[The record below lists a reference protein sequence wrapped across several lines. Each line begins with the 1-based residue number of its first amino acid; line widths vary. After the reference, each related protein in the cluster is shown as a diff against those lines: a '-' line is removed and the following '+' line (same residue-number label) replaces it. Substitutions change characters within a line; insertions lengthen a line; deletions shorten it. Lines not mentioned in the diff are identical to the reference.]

1 MNATANATE
10 SDHDRIVRLTE
21 KWLGPDD
28 DCVGMTSEV
37 LGGSLTVIRGSAADL
52 PREHCRASLALICNK
67 GQSRKD
73 LRWLAELSDNGEKPA
88 SMQTVNY
95 RRDVT
100 GSAKILSTM
109 SDPSLA
115 EVLDVLQQAI
125 DSRD

>member
-1 MNATANATE
+1 MNVTK

-21 KWLGPDD
+21 QWLGPDD
-28 DCVGMTSEV
+28 DYDGITSEK

-52 PREHCRASLALICNK
+52 PREHCRASLAFVCNK
-67 GQSRKD
+67 EGSRKD

-100 GSAKILSTM
+100 GSAEILSTM
-109 SDPSLA
+109 SDPSLP
-115 EVLDVLQQAI
+115 EVLDVLQHAI